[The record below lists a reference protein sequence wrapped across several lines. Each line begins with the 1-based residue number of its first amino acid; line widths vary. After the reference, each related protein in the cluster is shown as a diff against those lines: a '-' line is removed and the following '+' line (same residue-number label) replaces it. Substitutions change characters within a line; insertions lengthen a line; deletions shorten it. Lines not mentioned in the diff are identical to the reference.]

1 MIYTQKNHH
10 NSVHHKLLPH
20 TNHPQQ
26 HTNIHNTF
34 NRFNK
39 HHQKINLD
47 SNINAANG
55 GDHDTC
61 EKPLNCHKFIGPI
74 KSDNSHS
81 PHQHAASP
89 SHDTTVIKHQHREF
103 DDYFPA
109 KPQVPLL
116 VLSPQSASLLD
127 PLNIESYYS
136 LWSVFSK
143 CSTTLENGRRLEN
156 MSWRLW
162 NRELL
167 LDDDSSSNCSTNSSL
182 ASSISSITEI
192 CCPAIS
198 SDAAVKGG
206 TNDRFKRSHSVVESK
221 TKRFSTTCNV
231 TSTNNTTD
239 SNTRDIPQ
247 HTNPLGRRNTYSG
260 VVRRLPSTQT
270 LNVASSTVNP
280 SSTARRHASLFP
292 SNTNNNSTRNLA
304 SQPSQRS
311 HPASNTIHKQSL
323 HKNSPIV
330 GINADDRQ
338 LKSTSSLFNN
348 PPARKPV
355 SLFPKPSASQL
366 QPTKVVSPR
375 DKRYRAVVDSDS
387 DDDDLS
393 TDDDND
399 VFVGPH
405 LHKSATRQ
413 NSTSSQPNQHQISS
427 TTSTTSIVRGFGPS
441 QVSISVR
448 SSANLHDA
456 NPATTT
462 DKLNESLTKAR
473 PNQVAKENM
482 FFIESSS
489 SLESE
494 KNNSLT
500 SSFSPTK
507 PGPAPPAKVNS
518 LFVEP
523 KAGLKKDSVSA
534 NQIESDD
541 DDDDFDSDDF
551 LDSDDEED
559 FDNNSAWDSV
569 DDESDNSGS
578 VPNNS
583 AFERVDSR
591 PRLLNRP
598 SLLSSLFLN
607 KLNDTQTMDSEDTSA
622 STGDQYT
629 HVFKSSMSK
638 VAAAAATT
646 TTHDLHSPR
655 TTRRNMLA
663 CELSDSV
670 RRDLIRERKQISNV
684 SREDHKIV
692 RRHTSVDMLGLSNYQ
707 QQQKLDENWNS
718 LTCDFDYHAR
728 GW

>member
-1 MIYTQKNHH
+1 MIYTQKDHH
-10 NSVHHKLLPH
+10 NSVHHKLHSHP
-20 TNHPQQ
+20 NHPQQ

-34 NRFNK
+34 HKANK
-39 HHQKINLD
+39 HHQKFHLD
-47 SNINAANG
+47 SNSNAANG

-61 EKPLNCHKFIGPI
+61 EKPLNSHKCIGPI
-74 KSDNSHS
+74 TSDNSHS
-81 PHQHAASP
+81 PQQHTASP
-89 SHDTTVIKHQHREF
+89 SHDTTVIKHQPRKF

-143 CSTTLENGRRLEN
+143 CSTTLENGKRLEN

-206 TNDRFKRSHSVVESK
+206 ANDRFKRSHSVVENK
-221 TKRFSTTCNV
+221 TKMTSTTSNV
-231 TSTNNTTD
+231 TSIKNTTD
-239 SNTRDIPQ
+239 SNNITRDIPQ
-247 HTNPLGRRNTYSG
+247 HINLLGRRNTYSG

-280 SSTARRHASLFP
+280 SSTTNTTRRHASLFP
-292 SNTNNNSTRNLA
+292 SNNSSSTRNLA
-304 SQPSQRS
+304 FQPSQRS
-311 HPASNTIHKQSL
+311 QPASNTTHKQSL
-323 HKNSPIV
+323 HKNSSVV
-330 GINADDRQ
+330 GLNANDRQ

-366 QPTKVVSPR
+366 KLTQVVSPR
-375 DKRYRAVVDSDS
+375 DKRYPAVVDSDS

-393 TDDDND
+393 TDDDMFD
-399 VFVGPH
+399 GPR
-405 LHKSATRQ
+405 LHKSDNRQ
-413 NSTSSQPNQHQISS
+413 KNTLSQPNQHHISS

-448 SSANLHDA
+448 SSANLHSA
-456 NPATTT
+456 NPAATT
-462 DKLNESLTKAR
+462 DKFTESLTKAR

-494 KNNSLT
+494 KNNSLM

-523 KAGLKKDSVSA
+523 KASLKKGSFSA
-534 NQIESDD
+534 NQIES

-551 LDSDDEED
+551 LDSDEED

-607 KLNDTQTMDSEDTSA
+607 KLNDSQAIDNEDTSA

-629 HVFKSSMSK
+629 HVLNSSMTK
-638 VAAAAATT
+638 IAAAT
-646 TTHDLHSPR
+646 HDFDLHSPR

-670 RRDLIRERKQISNV
+670 RRDLLRERKQISNV

-707 QQQKLDENWNS
+707 QQQKLDDDWNN